1 MTPLPDSLGCEYWV
15 LFSRTP
21 LPQINWVFGIWMG
34 LAFHQANY
42 NNTKSL
48 VGRKIQMQ
56 LNEEFVTAVYCNSNG
71 VRLFRQFVFDAEGRV
86 FPTEYLVMP

>member
-1 MTPLPDSLGCEYWV
+1 
-15 LFSRTP
+15 
-21 LPQINWVFGIWMG
+21 MG
-34 LAFHQANY
+34 LAFNHANY
-42 NNTKSL
+42 NNNTSL